1 MVKQT
6 HCLQRG
12 IKNPYFSD
20 ENTEIKLVEWSKF
33 VLVRKK
39 KLINRKIIIRRNGK
53 NKIKIKTTKVINR
66 DR

>member
-20 ENTEIKLVEWSKF
+20 ENTEIKLVVVE
-33 VLVRKK
+33 VRVSKK
-39 KLINRKIIIRRNGK
+39 KN
-53 NKIKIKTTKVINR
+53 
-66 DR
+66 